1 MTQSTTDAQADRC
14 LDLAMEMAARAREIV
29 LRQYDAAPDVEDKA
43 DQSPVTKTDREC
55 EALMRDMIAAR
66 FPDHGIYGEE
76 YGAENTDAEFVWVL
90 DPIDGT
96 KSFISGKPLFGT
108 LIGLMQGGAPLLG
121 VMDNPAL
128 DEVWTGSPGR
138 GATRNGQPINSR
150 ACADLA
156 SAWLF
161 STSPQMHQGLNF
173 GHFENLRHNCR
184 HTIFGG
190 DCYSYGML
198 ARGRAG
204 LVCDSTMQP
213 YDYVALVPIVEA
225 AGGRMTDWS
234 GRPPCLDGDG
244 TVIAA
249 GDPRLIELAARALSA

>member
-150 ACADLA
+150 PINR
-156 SAWLF
+156 
-161 STSPQMHQGLNF
+161 SPGIEQNG
-173 GHFENLRHNCR
+173 
-184 HTIFGG
+184 
-190 DCYSYGML
+190 Y
-198 ARGRAG
+198 
-204 LVCDSTMQP
+204 
-213 YDYVALVPIVEA
+213 
-225 AGGRMTDWS
+225 
-234 GRPPCLDGDG
+234 
-244 TVIAA
+244 
-249 GDPRLIELAARALSA
+249 LIH

>member
-1 MTQSTTDAQADRC
+1 
-14 LDLAMEMAARAREIV
+14 MEMAARAREIV
-29 LRQYDAAPDVEDKA
+29 LRHYAAAPDVEDKA

-55 EALMRDMIAAR
+55 EAAMREMIAAR

-96 KSFISGKPLFGT
+96 KSFITGKPLFGT
-108 LIGLMQGGAPLLG
+108 LIGLMRGGAPFLG

-128 DEVWTGSPGR
+128 DEVWTGVSGR
-138 GATRNGQPINSR
+138 AATRNGQPIKSR

-156 SAWLF
+156 ASWLF
-161 STSPQMHQGLNF
+161 TTSPQMHLGLNF
-173 GHFENLRHNCR
+173 GRFEDLRRQCR
-184 HTIFGG
+184 HTIYGG

-198 ARGRAG
+198 ARGRAD
-204 LVCDSTMQP
+204 LVCDSSMQP
-213 YDYVALVPIVEA
+213 YDYIALVPIVEA

-234 GRPPCLDGDG
+234 GRPLGLNGDG

-249 GDPRLIELAARALSA
+249 GDPRLIDLATRALNG